1 MLPVLCA
8 ENVTALWN
16 GLDMTLVLLG
26 GTKSVPNILGLV
38 NLYGIFVENP
48 CVLLRPTLRTL

>member
-1 MLPVLCA
+1 MLPVPCA
-8 ENVTALWN
+8 ENITALRN

-38 NLYGIFVENP
+38 YLYANFVENP
-48 CVLLRPTLRTL
+48 CVLLWPTLRTL